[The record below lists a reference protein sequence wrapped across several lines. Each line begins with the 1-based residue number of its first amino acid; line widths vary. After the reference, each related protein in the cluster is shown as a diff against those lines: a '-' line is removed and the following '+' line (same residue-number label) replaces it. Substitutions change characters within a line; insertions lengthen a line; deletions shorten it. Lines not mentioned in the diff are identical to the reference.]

1 MSNNIQLAG
10 PIIAIVLLLTSCSRS
25 LVTQVVTTTDEAAN
39 LANRSVDTKQPCD
52 CQDYE
57 HYLPRAEL
65 AAVQDIKIVRTAFIF
80 PDDSTSAHNWSGH
93 DAVEYAK
100 HLLYYGN
107 EKMKKNRPM
116 LLPVGNTLP
125 VYPIPWRY
133 QLAAS
138 DTVSSGYEVYEVID
152 DQLAYFVSTGKDKNN
167 YDGAVIRKHAKS
179 KGEQLNIFAMVHHPD
194 SVSSTT
200 YNDNQ
205 VGIALGSA
213 IKIADVTST
222 SIVESWKLA
231 TLLNHEVGHVMG
243 LRHSWNLSDGC
254 DDTPSHPN
262 CFQEGPGKCKVISN
276 NMMDYNRIQAA
287 LTPCQV
293 GIATYNLHSERSTIR
308 KLLVK
313 DWCDIDHSKP
323 LLVTDSLHIDRAVDL
338 KGNII
343 VSAGA
348 VLKISCRV
356 HMPANAKI
364 MVAAGGK
371 LILNGCKLHND
382 CGEQWGG
389 IELIHKGNKKAVL
402 ESYGRVTI
410 SDTASDQLPQHK
422 T

>member
-1 MSNNIQLAG
+1 
-10 PIIAIVLLLTSCSRS
+10 
-25 LVTQVVTTTDEAAN
+25 
-39 LANRSVDTKQPCD
+39 
-52 CQDYE
+52 
-57 HYLPRAEL
+57 
-65 AAVQDIKIVRTAFIF
+65 
-80 PDDSTSAHNWSGH
+80 
-93 DAVEYAK
+93 
-100 HLLYYGN
+100 
-107 EKMKKNRPM
+107 
-116 LLPVGNTLP
+116 
-125 VYPIPWRY
+125 
-133 QLAAS
+133 
-138 DTVSSGYEVYEVID
+138 
-152 DQLAYFVSTGKDKNN
+152 
-167 YDGAVIRKHAKS
+167 
-179 KGEQLNIFAMVHHPD
+179 
-194 SVSSTT
+194 
-200 YNDNQ
+200 
-205 VGIALGSA
+205 
-213 IKIADVTST
+213 
-222 SIVESWKLA
+222 
-231 TLLNHEVGHVMG
+231 
-243 LRHSWNLSDGC
+243 
-254 DDTPSHPN
+254 
-262 CFQEGPGKCKVISN
+262 
-276 NMMDYNRIQAA
+276 MMDYNRIQAA

-356 HMPANAKI
+356 HMPASAKI